1 MTIKN
6 LGGVFGRNPTFN
18 DVTIEGQLTFDGD
31 IDINSDL
38 SVDGALDVTGFVTS
52 EGLVHNGDS
61 NTYVKFLPD
70 RIYMDVGGNRGIDLE
85 VNSTKI
91 VNNGTVKLQTSS
103 TDGLV
108 VDANQDVQIPNG
120 NIEMSSGHGID
131 FSASG
136 TAGPELFDD
145 YEEGTFIASFSGS
158 GLSITHDRQLGKY
171 TKIGNTVFFT
181 ILLGTDSVSGQS
193 ASNKLTIT
201 GLPFAMDTTYDNA
214 GHISWAYGMGS
225 DVSDVSWVATSSSSF
240 DLYIFDNNSTTVK
253 TTVLASGSNSNRLYL
268 TGQYHTA

>member
-136 TAGPELFDD
+136 TAGSELFDD
-145 YEEGTFIASFSGS
+145 YEEGESGALTMTPQTSGTITLNTNYDTF
-158 GLSITHDRQLGKY
+158 KY
-171 TKIGNTVFFT
+171 TKIGDRVT
-181 ILLGTDSVSGQS
+181 ISGQFVVSSVSSPVGAKVTLPLPFTS
-193 ASNKLTIT
+193 ASGVSKRAGTAAYYYTGGGVETLIPCGVSEGSTNLTIHLDAST
-201 GLPFAMDTTYDNA
+201 IVA
-214 GHISWAYGMGS
+214 GHEFWF
-225 DVSDVSWVATSSSSF
+225 DVTYQA
-240 DLYIFDNNSTTVK
+240 
-253 TTVLASGSNSNRLYL
+253 A
-268 TGQYHTA
+268 

>member
-38 SVDGALDVTGFVTS
+38 SVDGALDVTGLVTS

-136 TAGPELFDD
+136 TAGSELLDD
-145 YEEGTFIASFSGS
+145 YEEGTYTADLYEAGGSTLDAVTGYYTKVGNVVTIHVQSLGGATGGS
-158 GLSITHDRQLGKY
+158 GVVRSNLP
-171 TKIGNTVFFT
+171 FT
-181 ILLGTDSVSGQS
+181 SAHS
-193 ASNKLTIT
+193 ASNTLAYSFSNGSAVACFVLNT
-201 GLPFAMDTTYDNA
+201 GTYLEFVDTVGAIATGNKM
-214 GHISWAYGMGS
+214 IGS
-225 DVSDVSWVATSSSSF
+225 DISSSSRTYF
-240 DLYIFDNNSTTVK
+240 SLTYITSD
-253 TTVLASGSNSNRLYL
+253 
-268 TGQYHTA
+268 